1 LFRERARSA
10 DLGADLVAKV
20 AGGAVPERGDLCAAM
35 CVAGAVDRCPILLEW
50 ALPVGWTESSCASAV
65 CQGPS
70 VGFILA
76 QEWRFY
82 GAAVRLIV
90 DQAMA
95 CLVRVGGLGVL
106 WRSSAMALLDGTA
119 EGLACLAGTS
129 GSGPGGREGTSLAQ
143 EADAWLGPVQGGA

>member
-1 LFRERARSA
+1 MFPAIASGL
-10 DLGADLVAKV
+10 
-20 AGGAVPERGDLCAAM
+20 
-35 CVAGAVDRCPILLEW
+35 DRIFMR
-50 ALPVGWTESSCASAV
+50 LPYGE
-65 CQGPS
+65 GPG
-70 VGFILA
+70 VGFVLA
-76 QEWRFY
+76 QEWWFY
-82 GAAVRLIV
+82 GAAVRFIV

-119 EGLACLAGTS
+119 GRPACLAGTS

>member
-1 LFRERARSA
+1 LFRERARFA
-10 DLGADLVAKV
+10 DLGADLVARV
-20 AGGAVPERGDLCAAM
+20 AGGAVPERVDLCAAM
-35 CVAGAVDRCPILLEW
+35 CMAGAADRCPILLEW

-95 CLVRVGGLGVL
+95 CLVRVGRPGVL
-106 WRSSAMALLDGTA
+106 WRSSAMALSDGTA
-119 EGLACLAGTS
+119 DGPACLAGTS
-129 GSGPGGREGTSLAQ
+129 GPGPGGRDRTSLPQ
-143 EADAWLGPVQGGA
+143 EADAWLGLVQGVA